1 MPGSRP
7 RNFMIPRCK
16 EGKEP
21 LTKAHATWDETES
34 AISEFIGMAGSC
46 RGDAYS

>member
-7 RNFMIPRCK
+7 RNFTIPRCK
-16 EGKEP
+16 EGKEL

-34 AISEFIGMAGSC
+34 EVSKIYRDGWQLQG
-46 RGDAYS
+46 